1 MSWAWG
7 VPDVLIRMLETLAT
21 ELLLDIF
28 RRCNSIIDVINLS
41 VVCRRF
47 HRILLSSQRL
57 PILLAAAEA
66 EFGPVQDIIQ
76 LVTHNSSQP
85 AHIFREVPL
94 SAPLIQQIVQVG
106 RVALKWEEIFPRFKW
121 RHNYEDRRLLSAPE
135 RYLLRRAIYRYWL
148 YARAFHNSL
157 YSRTTRLLRHVVYER
172 TELLRNW
179 SPHELSEIEDFRFV
193 LRDIVQE
200 QICPSDGTM
209 LRKLRKLVPDVDPSH
224 SRNAFSKDDWRAPN
238 THFQQQQH
246 FFMTKQFADRNSCLP
261 GVGYSD
267 RHYAANE
274 GWGDEIIHYY
284 VVEDM
289 LKLDPGQ
296 IMWLRENA
304 PWKAQVEAYVKVLGE
319 WFDNNG
325 ETFGPT
331 LRIVMDERGD
341 DYEEMQ
347 DAIVEEK
354 VGIVCGGSRFA

>member
-1 MSWAWG
+1 
-7 VPDVLIRMLETLAT
+7 MLETLAT
-21 ELLLDIF
+21 ELLLNIF
-28 RRCNSIIDVINLS
+28 LRCNSVIDVINLS
-41 VVCRRF
+41 VVCHRF
-47 HRILLSSQRL
+47 NRILLSSQRL
-57 PILLAAAEA
+57 PILLAAAES
-66 EFGPVQDIIQ
+66 EFGPVKDIIQ

-121 RHNYEDRRLLSAPE
+121 RHNYEDRRLLCSPE

-148 YARAFHNSL
+148 YARAFNTSF
-157 YSRTTRLLRHVVYER
+157 YPRTTRLLRHVVSER
-172 TELLRNW
+172 AELLRNW
-179 SPHELSEIEDFRFV
+179 SPRELAEVEDFRLV
-193 LRDIVQE
+193 LRTIVQE

-209 LRKLRKLVPDVDPSH
+209 LRKLRKLVPDSDQPFARGTLFRDDSH
-224 SRNAFSKDDWRAPN
+224 SSSFHSQ
-238 THFQQQQH
+238 HQQQH

-296 IMWLRENA
+296 IIWLRENA
-304 PWKAQVEAYVKVLGE
+304 PYKAQVEAYVKSLGD

-341 DYEEMQ
+341 DFEEMQ
-347 DAIVEEK
+347 DAIADQK
-354 VGIVCGGSRFA
+354 IGIACVGTSLA